1 MLSYDGSD
9 FLFIFRCFTFR
20 CSEVTLTEI
29 PSSHTLYFV
38 HSKHN
43 TSVFTLKPGDVTY
56 PWEPS
61 CTDARKV
68 EKNCQLIFNKNIYDN
83 FRFENVWD
91 LQPILLSELTRVCSY
106 PVGIQSG
113 RIKNTQ
119 ITASS
124 MWNKYH
130 APYFGRLKRVRRG
143 RYMGGWSAR
152 HNNHRQWI
160 QVDLRQIIKFTMIS
174 TQGRKLAKQWVTRY
188 TVSYSVDCVHFVPY
202 NQRDRLKVWRRRIF
216 YEVAEVTIK
225 EHFFWSLTRITS
237 SANKNFLK
245 VVFKLHD
252 TVNTRV

>member
-1 MLSYDGSD
+1 MNW
-9 FLFIFRCFTFR
+9 
-20 CSEVTLTEI
+20 TERLAKVWNLGNAKLQTRNCGLRSAVCGL
-29 PSSHTLYFV
+29 PDAKGLY
-38 HSKHN
+38 
-43 TSVFTLKPGDVTY
+43 
-56 PWEPS
+56 
-61 CTDARKV
+61 
-68 EKNCQLIFNKNIYDN
+68 
-83 FRFENVWD
+83 
-91 LQPILLSELTRVCSY
+91 LQNILLPELTRVCSY

-113 RIKNTQ
+113 RIKNNQ

-160 QVDLRQIIKFTMIS
+160 QVDLRRIIKLTVIS

-202 NQRDRLKVWRRRIF
+202 KQRDRLKVWRRRIL

-225 EHFFWSLTRITS
+225 EHFSGLSHESRQVQTKIF
-237 SANKNFLK
+237 
-245 VVFKLHD
+245 
-252 TVNTRV
+252 